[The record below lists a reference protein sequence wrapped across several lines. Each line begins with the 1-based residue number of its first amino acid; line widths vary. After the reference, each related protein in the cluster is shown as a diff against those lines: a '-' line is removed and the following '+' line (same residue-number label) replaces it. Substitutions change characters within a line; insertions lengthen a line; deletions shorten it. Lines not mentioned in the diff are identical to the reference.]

1 MILPYGKNIDNL
13 NDANRVVRR
22 SVLPAGLN
30 RTVKYEISS
39 CSCARE
45 LKGGPNT
52 ETWEQGQGGGTVVM

>member
-30 RTVKYEISS
+30 RTVI
-39 CSCARE
+39 RE
-45 LKGGPNT
+45 AS
-52 ETWEQGQGGGTVVM
+52 EQIFRSVSFV